1 MIVYIINGKTP
12 SVQQAIDYVCDDKK
26 TAKSFDEI
34 RSEYDASAEIKE
46 DMSLEEYYLS
56 CEDNINRALNYI
68 ANEDKIGGY
77 ISGYLC
83 DPELAEEQF
92 RQTKEINLARV
103 GKKLKDDKGNYF
115 YHIIQSF
122 PDGIDISDDEV
133 HQCGLELVE
142 RLGLYQAVVTSHIH
156 PAIDEEGEVHGKC
169 KHNHIIINSHIYYEL
184 VDPSHPSK
192 MKYNSCKESYAQLQ
206 LINDQIAIQH
216 GLPII
221 VNEEKDH
228 AYSWYEN
235 EKINKGKSWKQRVR
249 IDINNAMK
257 TSMDFASFE
266 EAITAAGY
274 KIRNGKSKTH
284 GEYVTYTCPDNNH
297 KVRDYVL
304 GESYTKSQLEAYW
317 DLKKN
322 IADDLIYNND
332 ASENRIERII
342 GSTSDPLFIKFE
354 KNLSQKRKE
363 KMREHNLNL
372 KNTYTNYFPLNPQTK
387 TYSRAELTYF
397 QPSQTYQIT
406 NDEHRIVAEVG
417 GDEILKYFNQLYEQR
432 HRERE
437 EERQRRKDEL
447 KDYYSNL
454 GFISSATKTP
464 YKVRLWDQNGRRRS
478 TIELIVI
485 LAIVTIDKESGKWE
499 PKEPS
504 SLPQQEITRHPI
516 YAKKDWK
523 IQNMLDTIK
532 IAREENVQNP
542 NELEER
548 LNMVGKDTS
557 KAKAEV
563 RRLTAAQNKME
574 VLYEAI
580 EGYEEV
586 RAVCEKIYALPD
598 GAEKTKLQQQYANEI
613 DDYKRYKSVM
623 YRHKVTSDEEKQD
636 FLERYQTIKDKLQSA
651 EKEAEKCKE
660 EYRQLSKLKYN
671 LQLAQNKQ
679 YCYGPEYIEPEQE
692 PQEPEQPEQER
703 PDEKTK

>member
-34 RSEYDASAEIKE
+34 RSEYEASTEIKE

-103 GKKLKDDKGNYF
+103 GKRLKDDKGNYF

-122 PDGIDISDDEV
+122 PDGIEISDDEV

-169 KHNHIIINSHIYYEL
+169 KHNHIIINSHIYHEL
-184 VDPSHPSK
+184 VDPSHPNK

-206 LINDQIAIQH
+206 LINDQIAIEH

-221 VNEEKDH
+221 VNQDKEH

-235 EKINKGKSWKQRVR
+235 EKINMGKSWKQRVR

-257 TSMDFASFE
+257 TCTDFASFE
-266 EAITAAGY
+266 EAIAAAGY
-274 KIRNGKSKTH
+274 KIRIGKSKTH
-284 GEYVTYTCPDNNH
+284 GDYVTYTCPDNNH

-322 IADDLIYNND
+322 IADDLLYNSD
-332 ASENRIERII
+332 VSENKIEKII
-342 GSTSDPLFIKFE
+342 GSTTEPLFIKFE
-354 KNLSQKRKE
+354 KKLSQKRKE

-372 KNTYTNYFPLNPQTK
+372 KSTYTNYFPLNPQSK

-397 QPSQTYQIT
+397 DASQTYQIT
-406 NDEHRIVAEVG
+406 NGEHRIIAEVS

-432 HRERE
+432 RKERE
-437 EERQRRKDEL
+437 EERQRRKDDL

-478 TIELIVI
+478 TIELIII
-485 LAIVTIDKESGKWE
+485 LAIVTIDKENGKWE
-499 PKEPS
+499 PQEASPLS
-504 SLPQQEITRHPI
+504 SQEMTRHPI

-532 IAREENVQNP
+532 VAREENVQNP

-548 LNMVGKDTS
+548 LNVVGKDTS

-574 VLYEAI
+574 VLYDAI
-580 EGYEEV
+580 EGYKEV
-586 RAVCEKIYALPD
+586 RAVCEKIYAMPD
-598 GAEKTKLQQQYANEI
+598 GDEKTKLQQQHANEI

-623 YRHKVTSDEEKQD
+623 YRHKVSSDEEIQD
-636 FLERYQTIKDKLQSA
+636 FLERYQMIKDKLQSA

-660 EYRQLSKLKYN
+660 EYRRLSKLKYN

-692 PQEPEQPEQER
+692 TQEQEQPEPER
-703 PDEKTK
+703 SDEKTK